1 MIPAESL
8 LPTSSLVLG
17 AAAILIAFIVRGF
30 TGFGAA
36 LIAIPLLALVLDF
49 KQVVLVV
56 GVLSIINGVSM
67 TLAVR
72 GECDRKEIGPLFGGF
87 LVGMA
92 LGVAALLYLPA
103 PVLKRAFGLFVALF
117 AMRLLLVQ
125 TEAVGSAGRPGR
137 LGGGVCSGSLGG
149 CSALGRR
156 RSSILHRLQS
166 PQVLRATVI
175 VYFLAGDVARLGT
188 YAAAGA
194 ITLPVLWAS
203 LWLVPSSFI
212 GTWIGTG
219 LQRRASPA
227 FFRAVVAATSWSPAC
242 CSRWEVRGGARGK
255 AARPN

>member
-117 AMRLLLVQ
+117 ALRLLLVQ
-125 TEAVGSAGRPGR
+125 TEAVGKRWPAW
-137 LGGGVCSGSLGG
+137 GGWVAGVCSGITGG
-149 CSALGRR
+149 MFGASGPPAVIYLY
-156 RSSILHRLQS
+156 HRLQS

-227 FFRAVVAATSWSPAC
+227 FFRAVVAATLVVTGVLFA
-242 CSRWEVRGGARGK
+242 VGK
-255 AARPN
+255 